1 MRKIFLWPLV
11 AGVTLAACYAGFRA
25 VKTRQQSLSP
35 SSATAGSAETS
46 KRDVVELSQEKF
58 DQSDLHTI
66 TVQRKPLQHLHT
78 VPGKIDYNGLQRV
91 DLKAP
96 LDSTVQQVLV
106 KPGDVVV
113 AGTRLAVLDSP
124 DIGLVRADVE
134 KHRAELQ
141 IAVESDKWAEQIADN
156 SRELLEFLKSSP
168 TTAEVEKR
176 FENKPLGDRRQQL
189 FASYARYVLAENL
202 WRVSQPMVTS
212 GSLSSQTAQQRES
225 NREVAKAEFQA
236 AREQTGFECQQQRAK
251 SRAAREYAQQLLL
264 VSQQRLK
271 TMLGTF
277 SQVHDSEPSNGL
289 DSQPFTR
296 YFLVA
301 PIAGTIEERTA
312 TAGQRVSSGH
322 SLFVV
327 ANTSSL
333 WVTAELREHD
343 WPALQLI
350 EGIQLKVRIPALEGK
365 ELAANVNFVG
375 RSVSTET
382 QAVPLVATV
391 ANSERLLKPGM
402 FAWVILPIGTSTE
415 QLAIPQQAVLAH
427 DKRHYVFVEEGPRRY
442 RHQQIETGIDS
453 ADWIAVT
460 SGLKAGDKVVDRGTF
475 LLKSELLLE
484 SED

>member
-1 MRKIFLWPLV
+1 MRRIFLWSIA
-11 AGVTLAACYAGFRA
+11 AGATLAACYVGFKT
-25 VKTRQQSLSP
+25 VKTSQHPLSP
-35 SSATAGSAETS
+35 VSASADSAES
-46 KRDVVELSQEKF
+46 DRKDVVELSQEKF
-58 DQSDLHTI
+58 TQSELRTV

-78 VPGKIDYNGLQRV
+78 VPGKIEYNGLQRV

-96 LDSTVQQVLV
+96 LDSTIQQVLV

-141 IAVESDKWAEQIADN
+141 MAVQSDEWAGQIADN
-156 SRELLEFLKSSP
+156 TRELLEFLKGHP

-202 WRVSQPMVTS
+202 WHGSKSMVAS
-212 GSLSSQTAQQRES
+212 GSISSQTAQQRES
-225 NREVAKAEFQA
+225 NREVTKAEYQA
-236 AREQTGFECQQQRAK
+236 IREQTGFECQQQRAK
-251 SRAAREYAQQLLL
+251 SRAAREYALQMFV

-277 SQVHDSEPSNGL
+277 SEVRDSEPSNKL
-289 DSQPFTR
+289 DPQPFTR
-296 YFLVA
+296 YFLIA

-312 TAGQRVSSGH
+312 TAGQRVSSGQ

-350 EGIQLKVRIPALEGK
+350 EGIQLKVRVPALEGK
-365 ELAANVNFVG
+365 EIAANVNFVG
-375 RSVSTET
+375 RSVSTDT

-391 ANSERLLKPGM
+391 ENSERMLKPGM
-402 FAWVILPIGTSTE
+402 FVWVILPIGAPTE
-415 QLAIPQQAVLAH
+415 QLAIPQQAILTH
-427 DKRHYVFVEEGPRRY
+427 DKRRFVFVEESPRRF
-442 RHQQIETGIDS
+442 RRQEIETGIDS

-484 SED
+484 PEE